1 MDRPLIVRGA
11 RLLNAG
17 LPAAAA
23 SDTAGGI
30 AAAMRGAPHADIL
43 IDGDTIREV
52 GPPGLA
58 APAHAEVIDAAGR
71 LLIPGLI
78 NAHTHS
84 HANIPRSLGD
94 RWTLELAL
102 NANSAVRSNQ
112 SVAEKYIGAQLG
124 AAEMIRKGCTACYDL
139 VYEFPEPTI
148 EGLTALGQAYSDAG
162 MRAVVAPLMATRS
175 FYAAVPGL
183 MEALPEDVRARLAAP
198 TRSAPM
204 ESVLAVMRRALR
216 EWPFDRDR
224 VRLAL
229 APHSPLHSSD
239 EFLVAA
245 HRLAR
250 EFGAGVHTHLAE
262 SKVQAVGG
270 LQRYGRS
277 LTAHLDALG
286 VLGPDFTAAHGLW
299 LDEDEMKRLADA
311 GSSVAHNPASNMRYG
326 NGVAAVRSMLDCGLN
341 VGLGTDSRSCS
352 DNLNMFEAMRL
363 ASFASRIQGPDYR
376 QWLTTEEALRLATV
390 NSAKLLGFEGRLGLI
405 APGYKAD
412 IVFLDLA
419 NLNYVPLNSAINQVV
434 NAEDA
439 TGVDS
444 VMIGGRMVL
453 DRGRLT
459 TIDTQRIAEG
469 AQAAMDRLWQVNGA
483 ALELALR
490 LEDVVGTFCVGLAQS
505 PWHVQRYVRHF

>member
-1 MDRPLIVRGA
+1 MARPIAIRGA

-17 LPAAAA
+17 MPATEATGGP
-23 SDTAGGI
+23 SGI
-30 AAAMRGAPHADIL
+30 AAAMRGAPCADIL
-43 IDGDTIREV
+43 IEGDTIVEV
-52 GPPGLA
+52 GPPGFAVPEGA
-58 APAHAEVIDAAGR
+58 AVVDASRR

-78 NAHTHS
+78 NSHTHS
-84 HANIPRSLGD
+84 HGNIPRSLGD

-102 NANSAVRSNQ
+102 SANSAIRSNQ
-112 SVAEKYIGAQLG
+112 SVAQKYLGAQLG

-139 VYEFPEPTI
+139 VYEFPEPTL
-148 EGLTALGQAYSDAG
+148 EGLSALGQAYSDAG

-175 FYAAVPGL
+175 FYSAVPGL
-183 MEALPEDVRARLAAP
+183 MDVLPEAVRERVG
-198 TRSAPM
+198 RSQRSSPM
-204 ESVLAVMRRALR
+204 EASLAVMAKALR
-216 EWPFDRDR
+216 DWPFDNDR

-245 HRLAR
+245 QRLAG
-250 EFGAGVHTHLAE
+250 EFGCGVHTHLAE

-270 LQRYGRS
+270 MKRYGRS
-277 LTAHLDALG
+277 LTAHLGQLG
-286 VLGPDFTAAHGLW
+286 VLGPNFTAAHGLW
-299 LDEDEMKRLADA
+299 LDDDEMKRLADA
-311 GSSVAHNPASNMRYG
+311 GASIAHNPASNMRYG
-326 NGVAAVRSMLDCGLN
+326 NGLAAVRRMLDCGVN

-352 DNLNMFEAMRL
+352 DNLNMFEAMKL
-363 ASFASRIQGPDYR
+363 ASFVSRVQGPDYR
-376 QWLTTEEALRLATV
+376 RWLTTDEALRLATSG
-390 NSAKLLGFEGRLGLI
+390 SAKLLGFGDTLGLI

-434 NAEDA
+434 NAEDG

-459 TIDTQRIAEG
+459 TIDESRLAADAE
-469 AQAAMDRLWQVNGA
+469 AAMERLWEVNG
-483 ALELALR
+483 EGLALAMR
-490 LEDVVGTFCVGLAQS
+490 LEDVIGTFCVGLAQT
-505 PWHVQRYVRHF
+505 PWHVQRYAEHF